1 MAPRQDLVAGTI
13 LANLRLLGYR
23 NLRMCSSDPP
33 KVSFQNDSGLAT
45 PCCSAIQ
52 PVFHTI
58 THAGAETK
66 SAERMIIF
74 SWKYSGVGIPCGF
87 FTLWIEICCALS
99 ALSLDCHL
107 LICCLWCQ
115 NDAETG
121 LNDVFPKH
129 GPRTLWISYD
139 FIMRAKHRPLLHCV
153 RTVLLRVHMWHGS
166 FHQCTFVWTPH

>member
-13 LANLRLLGYR
+13 LAILRLLWQQETWECAA
-23 NLRMCSSDPP
+23 L
-33 KVSFQNDSGLAT
+33 
-45 PCCSAIQ
+45 
-52 PVFHTI
+52 
-58 THAGAETK
+58 THQKSLSKKTAAGDETK

-139 FIMRAKHRPLLHCV
+139 FIMPLKWHRPLLHCAHV
-153 RTVLLRVHMWHGS
+153 TWVISSGYICLNTTIVGAGS
-166 FHQCTFVWTPH
+166 SPQ